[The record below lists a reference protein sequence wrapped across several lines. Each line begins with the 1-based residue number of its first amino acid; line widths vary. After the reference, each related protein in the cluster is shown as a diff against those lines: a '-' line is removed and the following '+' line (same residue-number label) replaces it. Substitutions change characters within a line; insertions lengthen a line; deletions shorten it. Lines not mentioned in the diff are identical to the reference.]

1 MALTCLWPAH
11 VPDGTKVE
19 TSGATKQSVRPPGM
33 RDNARA
39 KVRVVRLWF
48 EYFIPVGDFRSEGAS
63 SFNAENSCE
72 EFVE

>member
-1 MALTCLWPAH
+1 MPLWPAH
-11 VPDGTKVE
+11 VPMALKWKLV
-19 TSGATKQSVRPPGM
+19 VRQTIGEAAGDVIM
-33 RDNARA
+33 RVQ

>member
-1 MALTCLWPAH
+1 
-11 VPDGTKVE
+11 
-19 TSGATKQSVRPPGM
+19 M
-33 RDNARA
+33 RVQ

-63 SFNAENSCE
+63 SFNAENSRE